1 MAQQGQG
8 FFQLPKREDPPRG
21 RKQAY
26 LPNRQSIQRVPIAQ
40 DRRQP
45 QRFDASGIGSDGEGL
60 VSAGNAAL
68 QYSEDMIAAETR
80 ERNQSEAITLNRV
93 KTDASRDMVDAA
105 GEVNLLDS
113 NKVGEA
119 GATLAQIADQYI
131 KDYPGSENFN
141 AQLEDQMAI
150 LLDTHIGSLATNSTK
165 ERRKILDIEF
175 QQDAGTISNSPIDMT
190 TKTTT
195 GEPDIITRA
204 RAITSLEVKY
214 GPMYGVADTRTKIF
228 AAQQAMLRSEFS
240 RLMRNPTPGNIEAA
254 NTILDHPFTIS
265 TMEPK
270 DFDAISKSFMDTTK
284 VQAQGQKKSDLE
296 IKVEVI
302 QSSFPEDQWQ
312 EKIQQVVMGDQT
324 TDLDKKLR
332 YIKNN
337 STLSAAQRADLE
349 YTILTGSVRTPTDGD
364 KLQSLMTV
372 LQLHGVPSTPEL
384 ALQLAGASPKEL
396 TDLQRRA
403 EYIGKIKDPVKR
415 DRALAALMTNN
426 ANLNS
431 PSEEGEENAE
441 AALATVEAIN
451 GKGAPGSD
459 LDNKNKAQAANMV
472 GATKGAG
479 VSVSFPKDG
488 TLQKEV
494 AKSFAV
500 SFATAI
506 EAGKVAE
513 GTVIQLQSVSDILE
527 KGLFRPGGL
536 ANSKLYWARLVE
548 FAEET
553 IPGFKGMIPEGV
565 KKALGDAA
573 SGDQLKTA
581 SNRLTLTL
589 AKGIGRILKMSLVMA
604 QESVPNLL
612 KTARGNA
619 IVVALMGREAQRT
632 IDLAQIAQ
640 KYRLIAAEAPQGTS
654 QLRDENGISFD
665 QANQDYKKA
674 NPFMSDALEKEIREL
689 NKRAKAGERVDI
701 KRLKKSGYDPKP
713 PKSEPGATYLGTDAD
728 GLNTFLR
735 DPDSLVGKDG
745 ETKKKRFKVK
755 PADPTDSPFVAPT
768 QGNSINPTP

>member
-8 FFQLPKREDPPRG
+8 FFQLPKRVDPPRG
-21 RKQAY
+21 RKQAD
-26 LPNRQSIQRVPIAQ
+26 LPTRQNIERVPIAQ

-175 QQDAGTISNSPIDMT
+175 QQDAGKISNSPIDMT
-190 TKTTT
+190 TKATT

-324 TDLDKKLR
+324 TDLDKKL
-332 YIKNN
+332 
-337 STLSAAQRADLE
+337 
-349 YTILTGSVRTPTDGD
+349 
-364 KLQSLMTV
+364 
-372 LQLHGVPSTPEL
+372 
-384 ALQLAGASPKEL
+384 
-396 TDLQRRA
+396 
-403 EYIGKIKDPVKR
+403 
-415 DRALAALMTNN
+415 
-426 ANLNS
+426 
-431 PSEEGEENAE
+431 
-441 AALATVEAIN
+441 
-451 GKGAPGSD
+451 
-459 LDNKNKAQAANMV
+459 
-472 GATKGAG
+472 
-479 VSVSFPKDG
+479 
-488 TLQKEV
+488 
-494 AKSFAV
+494 
-500 SFATAI
+500 
-506 EAGKVAE
+506 
-513 GTVIQLQSVSDILE
+513 
-527 KGLFRPGGL
+527 
-536 ANSKLYWARLVE
+536 
-548 FAEET
+548 
-553 IPGFKGMIPEGV
+553 
-565 KKALGDAA
+565 
-573 SGDQLKTA
+573 
-581 SNRLTLTL
+581 
-589 AKGIGRILKMSLVMA
+589 
-604 QESVPNLL
+604 
-612 KTARGNA
+612 
-619 IVVALMGREAQRT
+619 
-632 IDLAQIAQ
+632 
-640 KYRLIAAEAPQGTS
+640 KY
-654 QLRDENGISFD
+654 
-665 QANQDYKKA
+665 
-674 NPFMSDALEKEIREL
+674 
-689 NKRAKAGERVDI
+689 
-701 KRLKKSGYDPKP
+701 
-713 PKSEPGATYLGTDAD
+713 
-728 GLNTFLR
+728 
-735 DPDSLVGKDG
+735 
-745 ETKKKRFKVK
+745 
-755 PADPTDSPFVAPT
+755 
-768 QGNSINPTP
+768 